1 MNKSRLER
9 YILRSDSYLSIVIRS
24 DKKINASSFF
34 FFFFALFRSQF
45 LDRKLNCTRQVLKF
59 KDSNTR

>member
-34 FFFFALFRSQF
+34 FFFALFRIQPIPW
-45 LDRKLNCTRQVLKF
+45 
-59 KDSNTR
+59 

>member
-34 FFFFALFRSQF
+34 FCLVSYLANSLIE
-45 LDRKLNCTRQVLKF
+45 N
-59 KDSNTR
+59 

>member
-24 DKKINASSFF
+24 DKKINASFF
-34 FFFFALFRSQF
+34 FLPCFVSSQF

>member
-34 FFFFALFRSQF
+34 FFALFCIQPIPW
-45 LDRKLNCTRQVLKF
+45 
-59 KDSNTR
+59 

>member
-34 FFFFALFRSQF
+34 FFLPCFVSSQF